1 MADMK
6 PWHGLPRLPDTH
18 CFDDDTQSDCW
29 SYSPELVR
37 KMLEQERREERES
50 CAALCESFKG
60 YPTDKVIADELSN
73 AIRARGEA

>member
-6 PWHGLPRLPDTH
+6 PWHGLPRTPDTH

-37 KMLEQERREERES
+37 KMLEQERREERDA
-50 CAALCESFKG
+50 CIKAADDAYATEHVL
-60 YPTDKVIADELSN
+60 N
-73 AIRARGEA
+73 AILARSEA

>member
-6 PWHGLPRLPDTH
+6 PWHGLPRNPDTH

-37 KMLEQERREERES
+37 KMLDQARREERE
-50 CAALCESFKG
+50 A
-60 YPTDKVIADELSN
+60 VIAKLLELGALGEGTYIQ
-73 AIRARGEA
+73 AIRARSEA